1 MGNGCSTC
9 TSLDEDKTQFM
20 FQPVI
25 RLEAPQQRSES
36 RVIQQHSMY
45 LNRQQI
51 SSQRKKK
58 GDKPIETP
66 IFSSA

>member
-45 LNRQQI
+45 LN
-51 SSQRKKK
+51 SQRKKK